1 MRQFVLILRTLKH
14 VYSTNNYQGLTPNYA
29 SEGFHAKCVCLQISL
44 YFNVLCTKSGI
55 KTTAVKLTN

>member
-44 YFNVLCTKSGI
+44 YFNVYCVQKV
-55 KTTAVKLTN
+55 A